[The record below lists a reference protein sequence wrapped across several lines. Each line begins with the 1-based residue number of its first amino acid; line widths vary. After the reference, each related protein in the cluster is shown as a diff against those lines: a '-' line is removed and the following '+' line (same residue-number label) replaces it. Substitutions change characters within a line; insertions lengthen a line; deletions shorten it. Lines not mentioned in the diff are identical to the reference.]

1 MPKRTSYV
9 YIVASHSRVLY
20 IGVTNDLERRV
31 SEHRQKLVR
40 GFTAMYNVTR
50 LVYFEEFDRISEAIA
65 REKELKNWSRAKKIS
80 LIEQLNPEWEDLSVD
95 APSKA

>member
-1 MPKRTSYV
+1 MPKHHFYL

-31 SEHRQKLVR
+31 SEHRHKLIR

-65 REKELKNWSRAKKIS
+65 REKQLKYWRRDWKIS
-80 LIEQLNPEWEDLSVD
+80 LIEKDNLDWSDLS
-95 APSKA
+95 ALI

>member
-1 MPKRTSYV
+1 MPKHHFYL

-31 SEHRQKLVR
+31 SEHRHKLIR

-65 REKELKNWSRAKKIS
+65 REKQLKNWSRAKKIS
-80 LIEQLNPEWEDLSVD
+80 LIEQLNPDWNDLSID
-95 APSKA
+95 APAKA